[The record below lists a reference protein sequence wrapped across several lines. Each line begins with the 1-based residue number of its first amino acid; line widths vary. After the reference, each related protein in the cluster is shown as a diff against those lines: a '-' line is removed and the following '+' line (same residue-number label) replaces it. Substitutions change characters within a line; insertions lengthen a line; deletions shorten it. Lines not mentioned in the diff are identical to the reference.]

1 MADIISRTNNL
12 DRVLLVIFSLLL
24 LVPKGNAYEF
34 VVGGSKGWSVPT
46 DSNATSYNM
55 WAESKRFSI
64 GDTISFVYPA
74 DKDSVLL
81 VTPEDYANCSTE
93 SPIEKFTDGHT
104 QFKFNHS
111 GPHYFISGV
120 KEHCEKNEK
129 LEVVVLADRSNH
141 GNSTETYANS
151 PPSPAPASEESP
163 PPPSGMVEINPTPAP
178 TAETPPPSGGA
189 SITMSLVSI
198 AGAFAGSSLLL
209 AF

>member
-1 MADIISRTNNL
+1 MAYTISRTNHL
-12 DRVLLVIFSLLL
+12 DRVLGVLGIFSLLL

-34 VVGGSKGWSVPT
+34 IVGGSKGWSDPT

-81 VTPEDYANCSTE
+81 VTPEDYANCGTKR
-93 SPIEKFTDGHT
+93 PIEKFTDGHT

-129 LEVVVLADRSNH
+129 LVVVVLAYRSNH
-141 GNSTETYANS
+141 GNSTDTYANS

-163 PPPSGMVEINPTPAP
+163 PPPAPTEAP
-178 TAETPPPSGGA
+178 TAGTPHPSGAA
-189 SITMSLVSI
+189 SITMSLVSV

>member
-1 MADIISRTNNL
+1 MSPMAD
-12 DRVLLVIFSLLL
+12 
-24 LVPKGNAYEF
+24 
-34 VVGGSKGWSVPT
+34 
-46 DSNATSYNM
+46 ATPF
-55 WAESKRFSI
+55 A
-64 GDTISFVYPA
+64 YPA

-93 SPIEKFTDGHT
+93 RPIQKFTDGHT
-104 QFKFNHS
+104 QYKFNYS

-141 GNSTETYANS
+141 GNSSDANS

-163 PPPSGMVEINPTPAP
+163 PPPGMVEINPTPAP
-178 TAETPPPSGGA
+178 TAETPPPSVAA
-189 SITMSLVSI
+189 SITMSLVSV